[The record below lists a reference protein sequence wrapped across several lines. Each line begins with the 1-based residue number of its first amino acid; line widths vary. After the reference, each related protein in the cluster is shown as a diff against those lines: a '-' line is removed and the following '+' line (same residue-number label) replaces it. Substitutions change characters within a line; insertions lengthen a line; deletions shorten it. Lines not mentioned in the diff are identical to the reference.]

1 MSARTYVYEHEEVFY
16 KVVVN
21 KILVKSFEQ
30 YTMTKWGLFRNVM
43 YLENPLIC
51 FISIIE
57 LSAGGEWH
65 RVGHT

>member
-1 MSARTYVYEHEEVFY
+1 MSARTYVYEREEVFY

-57 LSAGGEWH
+57 LSAGVH
-65 RVGHT
+65 RVGHN